1 MNEIVVREQLYN
13 TLTGKQLRDDFDRLT
28 QIEAILIARTPDK
41 DVIAGLRL
49 QVDII
54 FRRLAKVLP
63 DAQKLDL
70 SVSGSMDLNHGVQR
84 TRGELESFLL
94 SHNITMVDGE
104 CIEVEDDLD
113 PLS

>member
-1 MNEIVVREQLYN
+1 MNEMVVREQLYN
-13 TLTGKQLRDDFDRLT
+13 TLTGKQLKDDFDRLSE
-28 QIEAILIARTPDK
+28 IEAILSKRVPGSKKLAS
-41 DVIAGLRL
+41 LRL

-70 SVSGSMDLNHGVQR
+70 NVSGSMDLNHGVQR
-84 TRGELESFLL
+84 TRKELESFLL
-94 SHNITMVDGE
+94 SHDITVIDGE
-104 CIEVEDDLD
+104 CIPVEED